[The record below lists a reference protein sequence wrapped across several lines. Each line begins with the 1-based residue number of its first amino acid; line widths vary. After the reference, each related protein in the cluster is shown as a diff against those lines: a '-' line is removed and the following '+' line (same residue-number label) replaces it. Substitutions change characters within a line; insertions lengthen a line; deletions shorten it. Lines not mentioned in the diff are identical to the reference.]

1 MFEMLSH
8 PFYNVWLNKLKHGLF
23 TIGLKLQAENWH
35 QEMLH
40 VVFKAPNL
48 INGGGDKIL
57 DFWLPNHH
65 IIKHNVREHGS

>member
-48 INGGGDKIL
+48 INGGG
-57 DFWLPNHH
+57 
-65 IIKHNVREHGS
+65 G